1 MGNNPTNSKI
11 AIKTKIIIFF
21 RKRKKKKRICSSNSQ
36 WSGGCQGFL
45 AKYYLRNEGGD
56 FGENP

>member
-1 MGNNPTNSKI
+1 VVSKQ
-11 AIKTKIIIFF
+11 KQQLFF
-21 RKRKKKKRICSSNSQ
+21 PRKREKRICLSFSQ

-45 AKYYLRNEGGD
+45 AKYYLRHEGGD